1 MSGINTPPQ
10 MQFSPPT
17 FAPLQPVIAA
27 AGPSNDAAMMMR
39 YDANKKS
46 LVVAYI
52 LLFVVGSL
60 GAHRFYLG
68 RTGSAVAM
76 LVITLVSWLLL
87 FVLVGALGLIAVGI
101 WVIVDA
107 CRLPGMVQAW
117 NNRLIGQLRDG
128 SAVTL

>member
-1 MSGINTPPQ
+1 M
-10 MQFSPPT
+10 
-17 FAPLQPVIAA
+17 VAA

-128 SAVTL
+128 SAATL